1 MVAADTTKPEV
12 PVLPGRLPIA
22 GHAPLL
28 MSQGLRLME
37 RARDT
42 APVVRIY
49 LGRKPVYVVNDA
61 DLLRRVLVTDA
72 PAFAGKGPLVEKA
85 KLVLGNGISCS
96 TGDFNHRQRRLMQPA
111 FHKERVAGY
120 VDVMRAI
127 AGDRIAGWRDGDRIV
142 MEQEM
147 REIAL
152 TVAAKALFA
161 SDIGREAVEEFR
173 TSIPIAVSGVAVRTM
188 MPALAALPTPGNR
201 RFDRALHRLHQIID
215 RMIQAYRRDG
225 VDHGDVLSMLLAA
238 RDEDT
243 GEPMPDLQVH
253 AEVMTIATAAT
264 ETTNGALVWAAY
276 ELGQREDVERRLHE
290 ELTDVLSDRPVTAAD
305 LPKLEYTRRFLSEV
319 LRLYAMWVLTRQTT
333 RAVELGGYAL
343 PAGATIMFS
352 PQAIHRDPRIYRD
365 PLRFDPD
372 RWLPERAAEV
382 PRNAFLPFGSGRYI
396 CIGEQFAMTEMLVVF
411 ATLVRRLRLRPVPG
425 HVVKPSVAKG
435 GLPNSLPMV
444 VESRRT

>member
-1 MVAADTTKPEV
+1 
-12 PVLPGRLPIA
+12 
-22 GHAPLL
+22 
-28 MSQGLRLME
+28 
-37 RARDT
+37 
-42 APVVRIY
+42 VRIY

-127 AGDRIAGWRDGDRIV
+127 AGERIAGWRDGDRIV

-225 VDHGDVLSMLLAA
+225 
-238 RDEDT
+238 
-243 GEPMPDLQVH
+243 
-253 AEVMTIATAAT
+253 
-264 ETTNGALVWAAY
+264 
-276 ELGQREDVERRLHE
+276 
-290 ELTDVLSDRPVTAAD
+290 
-305 LPKLEYTRRFLSEV
+305 
-319 LRLYAMWVLTRQTT
+319 
-333 RAVELGGYAL
+333 
-343 PAGATIMFS
+343 
-352 PQAIHRDPRIYRD
+352 
-365 PLRFDPD
+365 
-372 RWLPERAAEV
+372 
-382 PRNAFLPFGSGRYI
+382 
-396 CIGEQFAMTEMLVVF
+396 
-411 ATLVRRLRLRPVPG
+411 
-425 HVVKPSVAKG
+425 
-435 GLPNSLPMV
+435 
-444 VESRRT
+444 

>member
-1 MVAADTTKPEV
+1 MVAADSTKREA
-12 PVLPGRLPIA
+12 PVLSGRLPIA

-42 APVVRIY
+42 GPVVRIY
-49 LGRKPVYVVNDA
+49 LGRKPAYVVNDP

-72 PAFAGKGPLVEKA
+72 SAFAGKGPLVEKA

-120 VDVMRAI
+120 VDVMRAVATERI
-127 AGDRIAGWRDGDRIV
+127 GGWHAGERLV

-173 TSIPIAVSGVAVRTM
+173 TSIPVAVRGVAVRTM

-201 RFDRALHRLHQIID
+201 RFDQALRQLHRIID
-215 RMIQAYRRDG
+215 RMIEAYRRDG

-238 RDEDT
+238 RDEET
-243 GEPMPDLQVH
+243 GEAMPDKQIH

-276 ELGQREDVERRLHE
+276 ELGQREDVERRLHD

-305 LPKLEYTRRFLSEV
+305 LPKLEYTRRFLNEV

-333 RAVELGGYAL
+333 RPTELAGIAL
-343 PAGATIMFS
+343 PAGATVMFS

-365 PLRFDPD
+365 PTRFDPD
-372 RWLPERAAEV
+372 RWLPERAEEV

-411 ATLVRRLRLRPVPG
+411 ATLVRRWRLRPVPG

-444 VESRRT
+444 VEPRHH